1 MVFGLNSFGLV
12 LATQVNPVLVR
23 RFGPRQVLRGAI
35 ALAFAA
41 SSALLAGALTG
52 GGGLPMLLVP
62 LWFVVASVGCIM
74 PNTPDLALTRHG
86 ESAGTAAALLGSA
99 QFLIG
104 GAAAPLVG
112 AFGDGSAVPMGA
124 VMTGAT
130 ALAGL
135 LVLRFVR
142 TSEPVPVPA

>member
-1 MVFGLNSFGLV
+1 
-12 LATQVNPVLVR
+12 
-23 RFGPRQVLRGAI
+23 
-35 ALAFAA
+35 
-41 SSALLAGALTG
+41 
-52 GGGLPMLLVP
+52 MLLVP

-74 PNTPDLALTRHG
+74 PNTPALALTRHG

-142 TSEPVPVPA
+142 ASEPAPVPA